1 MRNKA
6 EVFCS
11 KILYS
16 AISPERNKEKPVRT
30 NYLWDK
36 NRTWNFTSKS

>member
-6 EVFCS
+6 EAFCS

-16 AISPERNKEKPVRT
+16 VISPERNKE
-30 NYLWDK
+30 NLSQD
-36 NRTWNFTSKS
+36 